1 MRPPA
6 GRRTRS
12 GAGLALVLLVAGL
25 ATAGLG
31 RASEASPGSLTS
43 STCTEAEVLSHWTL
57 HRLVEQTVIVPVDE
71 NHVASI
77 SDEVEDGAGGVI
89 LFGAKAPA
97 DLAARLK
104 ALSALAPGAIAPLV
118 MTDEEGGSVQ
128 RMANLV
134 GSMPSARR
142 MARTMTSTEIRDLA
156 HTTGSRMADL
166 GVGMDLAPVLD
177 LDNRPGPN
185 ATNADGTRSF
195 SADRVV
201 TTRDGQAFAHGLEL
215 GGVVPV
221 VKHFPGLGGASGN
234 TDLTAAT
241 TKPWSRLRTN
251 GLLPFTAAIDAGIP
265 AVMVT
270 NAVVP
275 GLTTRPASLAPA
287 AVHRVLRTRLGF
299 HGLVLPDSLSAA
311 AVRAAGFDVPHAAV
325 QALRVGDDMVLFNA
339 VPDRVA
345 GTTRAVVRAVVGA
358 VRSGHLT
365 RSRVT
370 AAVQHVLHVKRVD
383 LCSLRQVSSGAAR

>member
-1 MRPPA
+1 VV
-6 GRRTRS
+6 
-12 GAGLALVLLVAGL
+12 VLLVPGL
-25 ATAGLG
+25 VTAGLG
-31 RASEASPGSLTS
+31 GASQAQSGNLTS
-43 STCTEAEVLSHWTL
+43 STCTTAGVLSHWRL

-71 NHVASI
+71 NHVATI
-77 SDEVEDGAGGVI
+77 SAEVADGAGGVI
-89 LFGAKAPA
+89 LFGSSAPT
-97 DLAARLK
+97 DLAARLA
-104 ALSALAPGAIAPLV
+104 ALSARAPGGLDPLV
-118 MTDEEGGSVQ
+118 MTDEEGGTVQ

-134 GSMPSARR
+134 GSMPSARH
-142 MARTMTSTEIRDLA
+142 MARTMTAAEITTLA
-156 HTTGSRMADL
+156 SRVAGRMADA

-195 SADRVV
+195 SADRTL
-201 TTRDGQAFAHGLEL
+201 TTRDGLAFAHGLEL

-287 AVHRVLRTRLGF
+287 AVRRVLRTRLGF

-311 AVRAAGFDVPHAAV
+311 AVRAAGYDVPHAAV
-325 QALRVGDDMVLFNA
+325 QALLVGDDMVLFNA
-339 VPDRVA
+339 SPDQTASR
-345 GTTRAVVRAVVGA
+345 TRQVVGALVAA
-358 VRSGHLT
+358 VRSGRLS

-370 AAVQHVLHVKRVD
+370 AAVQHVLHVKGVD
-383 LCSLRQVSSGAAR
+383 LCSLRQVGGPSR

>member
-1 MRPPA
+1 MRRRT
-6 GRRTRS
+6 GRRTRC
-12 GAGLALVLLVAGL
+12 GAGVALVLLVSGL
-25 ATAGLG
+25 ATAGID
-31 RASEASPGSLTS
+31 RASEALPGLTS
-43 STCTEAEVLSHWTL
+43 STCTTARVLSHWTL
-57 HRLVEQTVIVPVDE
+57 RRLVEQTVIVPVDE
-71 NHVASI
+71 NRVASI
-77 SDEVEDGAGGVI
+77 SDEVGDGAGGVI
-89 LFGAKAPA
+89 LFGAKAPT
-97 DLAARLK
+97 DLATRLA
-104 ALSALAPGAIAPLV
+104 ALSARAPGGIAPLV
-118 MTDEEGGSVQ
+118 MTDEEGGTVQ

-134 GSMPSARR
+134 GWMPSARR
-142 MARTMTSTEIRDLA
+142 MARTMTPSEITALA
-156 HTTGSRMADL
+156 RRTAGRMAAA

-177 LDNRPGPN
+177 LDDRPGPS

-195 SADRVV
+195 SADRRV
-201 TTRDGQAFAHGLEL
+201 TTPDGLAFAHGLEL

-234 TDLTAAT
+234 TDVTAAT
-241 TKPWSRLRTN
+241 TKPWSRLRKD
-251 GLLPFTAAIDAGIP
+251 GLLPFSAAVKARIP

-275 GLTTRPASLAPA
+275 GLTTRPASIARA

-339 VPDRVA
+339 SPDRVA
-345 GTTRAVVRAVVGA
+345 ATTRHVVRGLVDALQAG
-358 VRSGHLT
+358 RLS

-370 AAVQHVLHVKRVD
+370 IAVQHVLRVKGVD
-383 LCSLRQVSSGAAR
+383 VCSLRQVSSRAAP